1 MSRAPP
7 PDQRRRR
14 RPSQIRRV
22 VVATA
27 LTIAMS
33 FVGLIY
39 FRVAV
44 PELIPMARGN
54 EPGLVSGPFSNV
66 AGAIELIVPVAI
78 AGIIMAAWYWVIVG
92 PIQQERTVRGRR

>member
-7 PDQRRRR
+7 PDQARRR

-54 EPGLVSGPFSNV
+54 AAGLVSGPFSNV

-78 AGIIMAAWYWVIVG
+78 AGVVFAAWYWVIIG
-92 PIQQERTVRGRR
+92 PVQQSRTVRRR